1 MKTAVTVVGAF
12 EAKNTFSELIERV
25 SHGAEITIT
34 KHDRPV
40 AKIVPVSDD
49 RASARHRAT
58 ADLRAL
64 REHYSL
70 AGVSVHDLIADGR
83 V

>member
-1 MKTAVTVVGAF
+1 MKTSVTTIGAF

-25 SHGAEITIT
+25 SRGAEITIT

-49 RASARHRAT
+49 LASARLRAT
-58 ADLRAL
+58 ADLRTL

-70 AGVSVHDLIADGR
+70 AGLSVHELVADGR
-83 V
+83 A

>member
-1 MKTAVTVVGAF
+1 MKTSATVIGTF
-12 EAKNTFSELIERV
+12 EAKNSFSDLIERV

-34 KHDRPV
+34 RHDRPV
-40 AKIVPVSDD
+40 ARIVPVSND
-49 RASARHRAT
+49 RKSARLRAT

-70 AGVSVHDLIADGR
+70 AGLSVRELIADGR
-83 V
+83 S

>member
-1 MKTAVTVVGAF
+1 MKTSVTTIGAF

-40 AKIVPVSDD
+40 AKIVPVSDG
-49 RASARHRAT
+49 RAAARLRAT
-58 ADLRAL
+58 ADLRVL
-64 REHYSL
+64 RERYSL
-70 AGVSVHDLIADGR
+70 AGVSVRELVAEGR
-83 V
+83 T

>member
-1 MKTAVTVVGAF
+1 MKTSASVIGAF

-25 SHGAEITIT
+25 SRGAEITIT
-34 KHDRPV
+34 RHDRPV
-40 AKIVPVSDD
+40 AKIIPISNDP
-49 RASARHRAT
+49 AAARLRAT

-70 AGVSVHDLIADGR
+70 AGLSVRELISEGR

>member
-1 MKTAVTVVGAF
+1 MKTSVTVIGAF

-40 AKIVPVSDD
+40 ARIVPVSNE
-49 RASARHRAT
+49 RASARLRAT

-64 REHYSL
+64 RGHYSL
-70 AGVSVHDLIADGR
+70 AGLSVRALVAEGR
-83 V
+83 G